1 MVEYVEIQGGL
12 RACVPRFKL
21 EEVQLDR
28 RGYELLTRASRELA
42 RLDGLVE
49 LLMSRAHGV
58 LTYPLVVREAAASS
72 RIEGTQAS
80 FTDALVHGAQ
90 GSLFGL
96 RAKTDVKEI
105 INHVEASELGFR
117 LLGEFPLSWGLLR
130 LLHGKLLEGV
140 RGSQKNPGEFRNGVV
155 YIGGAS
161 IQNASYI
168 PPPPQYLPELTSEFE
183 KYLHSDDAQ
192 DPLIKCGILHA
203 QFELI
208 HPFWDGNGRIGRLL
222 ISLFLKH
229 AGLLAA
235 PVLVLSE
242 YFERNRTTYYD
253 SLQSVSRTCEW
264 EQWLNF
270 FLRSVAEQA
279 ARRVRLC
286 REQIAL
292 YDGFKNR
299 IREAR
304 RTPGRGRRF
313 AYDEDVLDA
322 VFERVVVNADVLR
335 TATGMSGPT
344 AYNLLERFQDM
355 GILNQMTG
363 GGRSRRYVCQPLLKI
378 LEG

>member
-28 RGYELLTRASRELA
+28 RGYEVLTRASRELA

-49 LLMSRAHGV
+49 LLMSRGLGV
-58 LTYPLVVREAAASS
+58 LTYPLLVREAAASS
-72 RIEGTQAS
+72 RIEGTRAS
-80 FTDALVHGAQ
+80 FTDALMHGAQ
-90 GSLFGL
+90 GRLFGL
-96 RAKTDVKEI
+96 RAKSDVREI
-105 INHVEASELGFR
+105 INYVETSELGFR
-117 LLGEFPLSWGLLR
+117 LLEEFPLSWRLLR
-130 LLHGKLLEGV
+130 LLHRKLLEGV

-168 PPPPQYLPELTSEFE
+168 PPPPQYLPELASEFE
-183 KYLHSDDAQ
+183 KYLERENGL

-229 AGLLAA
+229 SGLLGA

-242 YFERNRTTYYD
+242 FFERNRAAYYD
-253 SLQSVSRTCEW
+253 GLQSVSRTSEW
-264 EQWLNF
+264 EQWLDF

-279 ARRVRLC
+279 ARRVHLC
-286 REQIAL
+286 REQIGL
-292 YDGFKNR
+292 YDRFKNR
-299 IREAR
+299 LREAKKA
-304 RTPGRGRRF
+304 PGRGRRF
-313 AYDEDVLDA
+313 AYDEDALDA

-355 GILNQMTG
+355 GILKEMTG
-363 GGRSRRYVCQPLLKI
+363 GGRSRRYVCESLLKI